1 MRERKAWDRVYG
13 YAERLYYMEYNK
25 DLDLEF
31 LEDLQNLFRRDEVIL
46 RELHKLINEVK
57 LQIRRYEYD

>member
-1 MRERKAWDRVYG
+1 
-13 YAERLYYMEYNK
+13 MEYNK

-57 LQIRRYEYD
+57 LQIMTQDVMSMINIKS